1 MLRVA
6 LSQSFV
12 ALLDTAGSSIALPM
26 GLDWRVLAFTMG
38 LCLITCVLFGLTPE
52 ENELVETR
60 LALVS
65 LLRRLRAEQNLT
77 QKAAAE
83 RVRSDQANISKAER
97 GDPTISLDWL
107 IRTAYLLGASRQE
120 VGRALCG

>member
-1 MLRVA
+1 MYDSVTVNVVECRSYVQCDFRSA
-6 LSQSFV
+6 LCRK
-12 ALLDTAGSSIALPM
+12 LL
-26 GLDWRVLAFTMG
+26 F
-38 LCLITCVLFGLTPE
+38 LI
-52 ENELVETR
+52 
-60 LALVS
+60 
-65 LLRRLRAEQNLT
+65 QNLT